1 MLGTSQS
8 TAISTPSGGLA
19 SAIQWLAD
27 LLTGTLG
34 VSLAIVAIAVA
45 GLMML
50 QGRLGIRDGA
60 RAIAGCF
67 IVFGAPI
74 MAKGLWENTRP
85 QSSPIEIE
93 APPPFVAPEMPA
105 KTSANPDPYAG
116 ASVPMQ

>member
-1 MLGTSQS
+1 MLGASQS
-8 TAISTPSGGLA
+8 TAISPPSAGLA

-27 LLTGTLG
+27 LLIGTLA

-45 GLMML
+45 GLLML

-60 RAIAGCF
+60 RTIAGCF

-74 MAKGLWENTRP
+74 IAKGLWESARP
-85 QSSPIEIE
+85 QGSPIEIE
-93 APPPFVAPEMPA
+93 AAPPFIAPEMPA
-105 KTSANPDPYAG
+105 KTNANPDPYAG